1 MIEVRNLCKTY
12 EDSSGVVKALNN
24 VSFVL
29 PTKGMVFIV
38 GKSGCG
44 KTTLLNIIG
53 GLDNLTSG
61 DVFINN
67 MSLSHFSIK
76 DLDNYRNTTI
86 GFVFQ
91 DFCLIDRMSVKDN
104 IKMSLD
110 FQNSNKKVNYSKL
123 LRDFGLTGLGRR
135 KPTQLSAGQKQ
146 RVAIA
151 RAIVK
156 DPEII
161 LADEPTGNVDE
172 RTSIQ
177 IMEILKE
184 ISKEKLVVIIS
195 HNTDEAYRYG
205 DRIIEMSDGC
215 IIKDNTLNKNSL
227 KSVSIIN
234 NEIILP
240 GHGDLSNVD
249 LELLNHTVAKSDGNI
264 KVSQSAEL
272 FNKQDVV
279 KDNKNIHLKE
289 AKMGTKTKLKF
300 ASFFFKKKIVFNLF
314 IILLITFVT
323 SFFSIVEILGFVRN
337 NFEINRMINERG
349 YEQYILNPYKGGNI
363 YKIDEEEIKV
373 ASSLYETDY
382 NPILNVAFSTHIPNK
397 SNTNYY
403 VSAQKPY
410 SSLNN
415 LIFSNGYI
423 NETSGV
429 MITNEKRLKELVG
442 DYSLLAGEI
451 KSTGDGVIITD
462 YVADSL
468 LFLSKEKYN
477 SYEDIVN
484 GGYIQNRVDVD
495 AIIKTDVYKKYPN
508 LIDDWNNYRNQMS
521 TKNILITLYAM
532 TFSFNSNFK
541 DDYISNYKN
550 VETPF
555 IIAPALTCV
564 TSKGTPFK
572 ETRPGYSFFND
583 LEDDEMHMEY
593 SLFNKC
599 FGTKYTTK
607 NLNTFTGDSFV
618 IEIKDYEGNVLCNKK
633 FRITKLFIKDF
644 YYDEYHLSKSNYD
657 DFFEDLVFTYSLS
670 IDTSKGRPYDFIN
683 FFSTQSN
690 DKEFYYHSPIREC
703 QMAYSV
709 VELFSAFKQ
718 VFKFIS
724 YLLIAAIFL
733 IIILNANTL
742 IKHNVY
748 ELGLMKAFGAKTKD
762 LVMMFAVQMVFSS
775 LIVCGLLYTASEIFI
790 NFADTL
796 LKNGVLAYSGTKPE
810 YLQFHTFVF
819 LDGYFFINISLIASA
834 TILSVIVP
842 IVAIRKIKP
851 LTIIRT
857 KN

>member
-76 DLDNYRNTTI
+76 DLDNYRNTTV

-104 IKMSLD
+104 IKMSLE
-110 FQNSNKKVNYSKL
+110 FQSSNKKVNYSKL

-177 IMEILKE
+177 IMAILKE

-234 NEIILP
+234 NEIVLP

-249 LELLNHTVAKSDGNI
+249 LELLNHTVARSGGNI

-349 YEQYILNPYKGGNI
+349 YEQYIMNPYKGGNI
-363 YKIDEEEIKV
+363 YKIYEEEIKV

-382 NPILNVAFSTHIPNK
+382 NPILNVAFSTHVPNK

-410 SSLNN
+410 SSINN

-468 LFLSKEKYN
+468 LFLSKEKYK

-495 AIIKTDVYKKYPN
+495 AIIKTDVYKK
-508 LIDDWNNYRNQMS
+508 
-521 TKNILITLYAM
+521 
-532 TFSFNSNFK
+532 
-541 DDYISNYKN
+541 IS
-550 VETPF
+550 
-555 IIAPALTCV
+555 
-564 TSKGTPFK
+564 
-572 ETRPGYSFFND
+572 
-583 LEDDEMHMEY
+583 
-593 SLFNKC
+593 
-599 FGTKYTTK
+599 
-607 NLNTFTGDSFV
+607 
-618 IEIKDYEGNVLCNKK
+618 
-633 FRITKLFIKDF
+633 
-644 YYDEYHLSKSNYD
+644 
-657 DFFEDLVFTYSLS
+657 
-670 IDTSKGRPYDFIN
+670 
-683 FFSTQSN
+683 
-690 DKEFYYHSPIREC
+690 
-703 QMAYSV
+703 
-709 VELFSAFKQ
+709 
-718 VFKFIS
+718 
-724 YLLIAAIFL
+724 
-733 IIILNANTL
+733 
-742 IKHNVY
+742 
-748 ELGLMKAFGAKTKD
+748 
-762 LVMMFAVQMVFSS
+762 
-775 LIVCGLLYTASEIFI
+775 
-790 NFADTL
+790 
-796 LKNGVLAYSGTKPE
+796 
-810 YLQFHTFVF
+810 
-819 LDGYFFINISLIASA
+819 
-834 TILSVIVP
+834 
-842 IVAIRKIKP
+842 
-851 LTIIRT
+851 
-857 KN
+857 